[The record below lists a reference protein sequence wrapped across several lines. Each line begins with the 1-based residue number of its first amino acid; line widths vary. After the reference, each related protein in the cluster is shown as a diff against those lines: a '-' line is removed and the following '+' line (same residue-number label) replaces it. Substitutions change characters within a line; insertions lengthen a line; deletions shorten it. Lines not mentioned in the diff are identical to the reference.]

1 MGSGRPSA
9 SAWRGGAGPG
19 RAVGLR
25 ALVPG
30 LPQWGWRQP
39 ERALVLF
46 GAFASALAMGLTAW
60 GTWAGW
66 LLLAFAFGAHVTS
79 TVDVIRQAAFP
90 GFGRLVPWASASF
103 GLGLG
108 CYAPALAVASV
119 LAWPATR
126 PGDGYLVNRW
136 AYRHGEPAAGEWAWV
151 RPDGGAEALVARVVA
166 TAGRAV
172 TWADDRLRVDGQA
185 VPGGRELTGWRPG
198 ELSFDVPEGFVL
210 VAVEPAA
217 PWPPSA
223 GARCGLQLV
232 PRRLVFGRAWARLYP
247 IWARRLLP

>member
-1 MGSGRPSA
+1 MGPGRRSA
-9 SAWRGGAGPG
+9 SACGVGPG
-19 RAVGLR
+19 RAAGLR

-46 GAFASALAMGLTAW
+46 GSFASALAMGLMAW
-60 GTWAGW
+60 GTWGGLA
-66 LLLAFAFGAHVTS
+66 LLAFAFGAHVTS

-119 LAWPATR
+119 LAWPAMK
-126 PGDGYLVNRW
+126 PGDGYLVDRR
-136 AYRHGEPAAGEWAWV
+136 AFLHREPAPGEWAWV
-151 RPDGGAEALVARVVA
+151 RPDDGGAARVARVIA
-166 TAGRAV
+166 TAGQAV
-172 TWADDRLRVDGQA
+172 AWAEDRLRVGGQP
-185 VPGGRELTGWRPG
+185 VPGGRELAGWRPG
-198 ELSFDVPEGFVL
+198 ELAFDVPEGFVL
-210 VAVEPAA
+210 VTAEAATPGGPAA
-217 PWPPSA
+217 
-223 GARCGLQLV
+223 GGRCGLQLV
-232 PRRLVFGRAWARLYP
+232 PRRQVAGRAWARLYP